1 MFVRTS
7 RDNRARVRQRGQ
19 TQAAASV
26 LSLRRERKS
35 PLEIYDVDGWMTGM
49 VDVRLRSSITRIDT
63 KTDEEAKLGR
73 RRDRLGSR
81 CDYLAD

>member
-7 RDNRARVRQRGQ
+7 RDNRAQVRQRGQ

-35 PLEIYDVDGWMTGM
+35 PIEIYDVDGWMTGM
-49 VDVRLRSSITRIDT
+49 VDVRLRSSITRIDM
-63 KTDEEAKLGR
+63 KTVEKR
-73 RRDRLGSR
+73 N
-81 CDYLAD
+81 